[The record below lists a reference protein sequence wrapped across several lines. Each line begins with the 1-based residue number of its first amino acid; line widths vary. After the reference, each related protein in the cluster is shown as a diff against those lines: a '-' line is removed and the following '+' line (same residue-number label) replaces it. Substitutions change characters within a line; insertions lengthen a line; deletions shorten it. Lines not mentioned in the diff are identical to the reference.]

1 MKGRLISY
9 YTKLI
14 RTTIL
19 GFPRS
24 LKLLAKS
31 RTILLIIYL
40 LIISKLSK
48 INRPFTKCS

>member
-14 RTTIL
+14 RIIIL

-24 LKLLAKS
+24 LKPLAKS
-31 RTILLIIYL
+31 KTILLITYL
-40 LIISKLSK
+40 VIILKLSK
-48 INRPFTKCS
+48 IN